1 LQEGEDAVGTPP
13 ERAGGALAGRLSR
26 AVAEVEQSPGA
37 LAALSAL
44 AALAGARS
52 LPLARRTTLGLAAAG
67 AVGAHARRA
76 GRLQRDVR
84 SATDAASLTAILGGA
99 APLFGRWAVE
109 ADFAGIVAREVEQ
122 TPGLVVECG
131 SGATTLVIAAML
143 RRSGRG
149 RLLSIEHDAA
159 YAERTRRALEGAEL
173 ADLVELVVAPLREQQ
188 IAGRT
193 VAWYD
198 AERVTAALDAEIDLL
213 VVDGP
218 PQWTRWSRWPALP
231 TLHPHLSPQAVVLV
245 DDGRTRAAL
254 GATRAWTQALP
265 DMERYWLDS
274 VKGTWLL
281 RRRPHDGADRRR
293 VETLLKVAGALQPRP
308 SGSGLWPVRR

>member
-13 ERAGGALAGRLSR
+13 ERAGGALAGRLAR
-26 AVAEVEQSPGA
+26 AVAELEHSPGA
-37 LAALSAL
+37 LAVLSAV
-44 AALAGARS
+44 AATAGARS
-52 LPLARRTTLGLAAAG
+52 LPRAVRTTLGLAAAG

-84 SATDAASLTAILGGA
+84 SGTDAASLCAILGGA

-122 TPGLVVECG
+122 TPGLVVELG

-149 RLLSIEHDAA
+149 HLVSVEHDEV
-159 YAERTRRALEGAEL
+159 YAHRTRRALEAAGL
-173 ADLVELVVAPLREQQ
+173 ADGVEVVVAPLREQPV
-188 IAGRT
+188 AGRT
-193 VAWYD
+193 VVWYD
-198 AERVTAALDAEIDLL
+198 AHRVTEALDADVDLL

-231 TLHPHLSPQAVVLV
+231 ALHPHLAPRAVVLV

-254 GATRAWTQALP
+254 GATRAWTDAFP

-281 RRRPHDGADRRR
+281 RRRAHDGADRGRT
-293 VETLLKVAGALQPRP
+293 ETLLKLVGALQPRP